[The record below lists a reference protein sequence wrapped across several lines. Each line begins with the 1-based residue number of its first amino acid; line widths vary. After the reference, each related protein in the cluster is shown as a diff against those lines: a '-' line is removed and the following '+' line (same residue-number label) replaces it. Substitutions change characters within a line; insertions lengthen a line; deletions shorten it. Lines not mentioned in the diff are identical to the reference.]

1 MRDIILKNLNER
13 QRAAATETEGYIRV
27 VAGAGSGKTRTLTA
41 RYMYLAEM
49 LGVSTASILCVTF
62 TNRAAGEMKKR
73 IRRVL
78 PDRDLGRITTFHGF
92 CVSLLKEDISRVG
105 YPAAFVVLDDNDKGD
120 MLKNIFEDMGITSQ
134 DMTVQEAIDH
144 IGWRKGGRGYVK
156 TMIDMDL
163 DRLRRLENTAST
175 LKDRVLYRFFY
186 EQRKCY
192 GLDFDDLMYFTLHIL
207 KRFPDVREKWQKR
220 MEYVMVDEFQDIDKD
235 QYELAEILSG
245 HHKNL
250 FIVGDPDQTIYT
262 WRGADVNFM
271 LEFPSRHPETK
282 TILLTEN
289 YRSTPEI
296 LAAANELISKNR
308 NRMKKE
314 LTALR
319 PRGRKPV
326 YYHGKSQAE
335 EARWI
340 SSEIARAA
348 KSGISYSD
356 IAVLYRAHY
365 VSRAVEEAL
374 IKEKIP
380 YVLYSG
386 VEFYKRKEIK
396 DVLCYLRMVHTGD
409 DAAFLRTVNE
419 PKRKVGRT
427 RIAALKE
434 YAQLH
439 ECSLFDALKEN
450 LDTKLFS
457 GCGAREYVRTV
468 EKYRAIYSQMTLTDL
483 LSGILS
489 DSGYE
494 NMLRVSGQEDRLDNL
509 AELKQAVY
517 DYESKAGE
525 DVTLSEYLN
534 HAALF
539 SGMDTNDTAGKVK
552 LMTVHAAKGL
562 EFSAVFLCGMSEG
575 IFPAK
580 KTNTR
585 EKLEEERRLAYVAF
599 TRAEDMLY
607 ISDAESINFG
617 GGVRSPSRFIL
628 NAGEEN
634 LSYVNP
640 VSRELME
647 QTELAAQKLE
657 PEQSAP
663 VRRGEY
669 IIGDRVEHEIFG
681 KGEVIGF
688 GEGGTGY
695 IVQFDAVDTPRT
707 ISFSCRLTPAA

>member
-1 MRDIILKNLNER
+1 MYKR
-13 QRAAATETEGYIRV
+13 Q
-27 VAGAGSGKTRTLTA
+27 
-41 RYMYLAEM
+41 
-49 LGVSTASILCVTF
+49 
-62 TNRAAGEMKKR
+62 
-73 IRRVL
+73 
-78 PDRDLGRITTFHGF
+78 
-92 CVSLLKEDISRVG
+92 
-105 YPAAFVVLDDNDKGD
+105 
-120 MLKNIFEDMGITSQ
+120 
-134 DMTVQEAIDH
+134 
-144 IGWRKGGRGYVK
+144 
-156 TMIDMDL
+156 
-163 DRLRRLENTAST
+163 
-175 LKDRVLYRFFY
+175 
-186 EQRKCY
+186 
-192 GLDFDDLMYFTLHIL
+192 
-207 KRFPDVREKWQKR
+207 
-220 MEYVMVDEFQDIDKD
+220 
-235 QYELAEILSG
+235 
-245 HHKNL
+245 
-250 FIVGDPDQTIYT
+250 
-262 WRGADVNFM
+262 
-271 LEFPSRHPETK
+271 
-282 TILLTEN
+282 ILLTEN

-340 SSEIARAA
+340 SGEIARAA

-539 SGMDTNDTAGKVK
+539 SGMDTSDTAGKVK

-695 IVQFDAVDTPRT
+695 IVCLLYTSRCV
-707 ISFSCRLTPAA
+707 